1 MSTIE
6 YQSDR
11 MPQETNSMA
20 SYNKANSTTSR
31 GSGARLV
38 PSRFLSN
45 IYNDNKTQAA
55 SDDQQH
61 KATDFLKYGQKEAY
75 L

>member
-31 GSGARLV
+31 GSGAKLV

-45 IYNDNKTQAA
+45 IYKDTKTQT
-55 SDDQQH
+55 SDEHRH
-61 KATDFLKYGQKEAY
+61 KAADFLKYGQKEAY